1 MFTIHLFTETR
12 HEIRNMETAWAANL
26 IAYKFVNNWGWNR
39 ADVVDNET
47 GEVLRTYIKG

>member
-1 MFTIHLFTETR
+1 MFTIYLRTETR
-12 HEIRNMETAWAANL
+12 TERKTMETAWAANL
-26 IAYKFVNNWGWNR
+26 IAHKYVSQWGWNR